1 MTEPRQ
7 DPQRRE
13 RWPDGRRLMPVALR
27 LAFIEDA
34 EQDSQRRRQR
44 ALTADE
50 LRRVLR
56 RYPGD

>member
-1 MTEPRQ
+1 
-7 DPQRRE
+7 
-13 RWPDGRRLMPVALR
+13 MPVALR